1 MEVHLRREIEN
12 LRKLKAKQL
21 KHRYRELFQED
32 ARSSNQQYLFRR
44 IAWRLQA
51 LAEGDLSER
60 AQQRAAQLAE
70 DVELRLRAPAGFGKT
85 ASNPTP
91 ALNQRDARLPVI
103 GTILQ
108 RDYRG
113 GTLSVI
119 VAEDGFQYNGRTY
132 RSLSAV
138 ALMVTGTRWNGFSF
152 FGLKNPTG
160 QSEGRQ

>member
-1 MEVHLRREIEN
+1 MDANLRREVES

-21 KHRYRELFQED
+21 KLRYRELFQED
-32 ARSSNQQYLFRR
+32 SRSSNQQYLFRR

-70 DVELRLRAPAGFGKT
+70 DVELRLRAPAGFGKQLPPDT
-85 ASNPTP
+85 

-113 GTLSVI
+113 ATLSVI

-138 ALMVTGTRWNGFSF
+138 ALLVTGTRWNDFSF

-160 QSEGRQ
+160 QSEGRR